1 MSSPK
6 DEEKPHD
13 ETRDHGDG
21 DNDEVRQH
29 ARGRRPSCGAIA
41 QKSRKSKRGG

>member
-6 DEEKPHD
+6 DEEKSHD

-21 DNDEVRQH
+21 DNDEVRH
-29 ARGRRPSCGAIA
+29 APRLPAQLRRHLEKE
-41 QKSRKSKRGG
+41 QKSTRGG